1 MIEVEHTL
9 EIDRPA
15 EEVFEYLTD
24 VSRLPEWQSSA
35 ESAAVEGDVREGALV
50 REVRTFMGRRAAS
63 TLEVTE
69 YEPPR
74 RFSLRVVE
82 GPIRYWVEHAL
93 EPLLDGR
100 TRVTFVGHGEAR
112 GVPRLM
118 QGAVRRAVERQ
129 FVKDLEALKRN
140 LESGDGQRTSTLT

>member
-1 MIEVEHTL
+1 VIEVEHTV
-9 EIDRPA
+9 EIDRPV
-15 EEVFEYLTD
+15 EEVFAYLTD

-35 ESAAVEGDVREGALV
+35 ESAEIEGELREGARI

-63 TLEVTE
+63 TLEVIE
-69 YEPPR
+69 YELPR

-82 GPIRYWVEHAL
+82 GPIRYSVEHTL
-93 EPLLDGR
+93 EALDGR
-100 TRVTFVGHGEAR
+100 TRVTFVGRGETK

-129 FVKDLEALKRN
+129 FVKDLEAFKRT
-140 LESGDGQRTSTLT
+140 LEAG

>member
-1 MIEVEHTL
+1 VIEVERTV
-9 EIDRPA
+9 EIDRPVEA
-15 EEVFEYLTD
+15 VFEYLTD

-35 ESAAVEGDVREGALV
+35 ASAELDGEVREGAIV
-50 REVRTFMGRRAAS
+50 HEVRTFMGRRANS

-82 GPIRYWVEHAL
+82 GPVRYSVEHAL
-93 EPLLDGR
+93 DPLDGR
-100 TRVTFVGHGEAR
+100 TRVTFVGRGETR

-129 FVKDLEALKRN
+129 FVKDLEALKRT
-140 LESGDGQRTSTLT
+140 LEAG

>member
-1 MIEVEHTL
+1 VIEVEHTF
-9 EIDRPA
+9 EIERPA
-15 EEVFEYLTD
+15 SEVFDYLTD

-35 ESAAVEGDVREGALV
+35 ESAELEEGELRVGARI

-74 RFSLRVVE
+74 QFSLRVVE
-82 GPIRYWVEHAL
+82 GPIRYSIEHAL
-93 EPLLDGR
+93 EPLDGR
-100 TRVTFVGHGEAR
+100 TRVTFVGRGEAR

-129 FVKDLEALKRN
+129 FVKDLELLKRT
-140 LESGDGQRTSTLT
+140 LESL

>member
-1 MIEVEHTL
+1 VIEVEHTF
-9 EIDRPA
+9 EIDRRA

-35 ESAAVEGDVREGALV
+35 ESAELEEGELRVGARI

-82 GPIRYWVEHAL
+82 GPIRYSVEHGL
-93 EPLLDGR
+93 EALDGR
-100 TRVTFVGHGEAR
+100 TRVTFVGRGETHGI
-112 GVPRLM
+112 PRLM
-118 QGAVRRAVERQ
+118 QGTVRRAVERQ
-129 FVKDLEALKRN
+129 FVKDLEEFKRL
-140 LESGDGQRTSTLT
+140 LESA

>member
-1 MIEVEHTL
+1 MIEVEHTF

-15 EEVFEYLTD
+15 GEVFEYLTD

-35 ESAAVEGDVREGALV
+35 ESAELVEGELRVGARIREL
-50 REVRTFMGRRAAS
+50 RTFMGRRAAS
-63 TLEVTE
+63 TLEVTQ

-82 GPIRYWVEHAL
+82 GPIRYSIEHAL
-93 EPLLDGR
+93 EALEGR
-100 TRVTFVGHGEAR
+100 TRVTFVGRGEAH

-129 FVKDLEALKRN
+129 FVKDLEAFKRY
-140 LESGDGQRTSTLT
+140 LEPR

>member
-1 MIEVEHTL
+1 VIEVEHTV

-35 ESAAVEGDVREGALV
+35 ESAELEGELGNGALV

-74 RFSLRVVE
+74 RFSLRVVD
-82 GPIRYWVEHAL
+82 GPIRYSVEHDLQA
-93 EPLLDGR
+93 LDGR
-100 TRVTFVGHGEAR
+100 TRVRFVGRGETR
-112 GVPRLM
+112 GIPRLM
-118 QGAVRRAVERQ
+118 QGTVRRAVERQ
-129 FVKDLEALKRN
+129 FVKDLEAFKRT
-140 LESGDGQRTSTLT
+140 LESR